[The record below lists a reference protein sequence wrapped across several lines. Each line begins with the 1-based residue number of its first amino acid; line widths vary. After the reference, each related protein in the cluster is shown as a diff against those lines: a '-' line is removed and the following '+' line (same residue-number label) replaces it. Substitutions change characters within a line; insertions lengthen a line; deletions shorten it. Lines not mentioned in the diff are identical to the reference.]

1 MSRRRRR
8 PVDRSAYAG
17 WIPLACIMAA
27 ICLVAI
33 SAIVWVT
40 SPNWGL
46 HNAIAPSRDVG
57 VIPTVPSKPSPL
69 ITPDR
74 IEIPKI
80 GTDAAVFA
88 IPTAADG
95 ALDPPIDPRQVGWW
109 DGGVRPGSPKG
120 TAIITSHINY
130 AGVAGALARIG
141 LLNPGDAVYIYGIN
155 AAKTVKAKYT
165 ITGVRSYYK
174 TALPYKEI
182 FDQKSVGRVALVTCG
197 GPFDQATGNYLE
209 NIVVFAVPA

>member
-1 MSRRRRR
+1 MSKRRRR
-8 PVDRSAYAG
+8 PVDRAAYTG
-17 WIPLACIMAA
+17 WIPYFCIVAA
-27 ICLVAI
+27 ICLVAV
-33 SAIVWVT
+33 SAIIWVT

-46 HNAIAPSRDVG
+46 HNVIAPSRNIG
-57 VIPTVPSKPSPL
+57 AIPTTVSKPSVL
-69 ITPDR
+69 ITPNR
-74 IEIPKI
+74 IAIPKI
-80 GTDAAVFA
+80 GTSAPVFP
-88 IPTAADG
+88 ISTG
-95 ALDPPIDPRQVGWW
+95 ANGTLDPPIDPRQVGWW
-109 DGGVRPGSPKG
+109 DGGVRPGAPKG

-155 AAKTVKAKYT
+155 DNKKVEAKYT

-182 FDQKSVGRVALVTCG
+182 FDQKSAGRVALVTCG